1 MLTTL
6 STYSALNPKPANTV
20 FSYGT
25 AGFRTNAAILGSTIF
40 RVGLLA
46 SLRSQYL
53 RSQVIGVMITASHN
67 PAPDNGVKLIDP
79 QVRVSLISRHKAP
92 LTFHQ

>member
-1 MLTTL
+1 MSLL
-6 STYSALNPKPANTV
+6 SQLSNYSALHPKPEGVT

-25 AGFRTNAAILGSTIF
+25 AGFRTKANILRSTIF

-46 SLRSQYL
+46 TLRSQYL
-53 RSQVIGVMITASHN
+53 GSQVIGIMVTASHN

-79 QVRVSLISRHKAP
+79 QVCI
-92 LTFHQ
+92 

>member
-1 MLTTL
+1 MSSLPNL
-6 STYSALNPKPANTV
+6 AKYSGLNPKPAVT

-25 AGFRTNAAILGSTIF
+25 AGFRTKANILGSTIF
-40 RVGLLA
+40 RVGILA

-79 QVRVSLISRHKAP
+79 QVCHDSCHEKYCING
-92 LTFHQ
+92 F

>member
-1 MLTTL
+1 MSGLLNL
-6 STYSALNPKPANTV
+6 STYSSKHPKPSGV
-20 FSYGT
+20 VYSYGT
-25 AGFRTNAAILGSTIF
+25 AGFRTKANILGSTIF

-53 RSQVIGVMITASHN
+53 GSQVIGAMITASHN

-79 QVRVSLISRHKAP
+79 QVFI
-92 LTFHQ
+92 